1 MNRCALTTH
10 VRPQPGITHSSYLL
24 QAHAFVSTHLTL
36 RLVPAVCLNAAA
48 QSTDK
53 NFMVPVGGAI
63 LATINKHDSLIDRVV
78 KLYPGRASA
87 SSVQVP
93 AEARRGHK
101 GPCVLSAP
109 LFSLALLSRTF

>member
-1 MNRCALTTH
+1 MCQHMLH
-10 VRPQPGITHSSYLL
+10 VTPRL
-24 QAHAFVSTHLTL
+24 VST
-36 RLVPAVCLNAAA
+36 VCLNAAA

-93 AEARRGHK
+93 PR
-101 GPCVLSAP
+101 PCVLVCSAP
-109 LFSLALLSRTF
+109 LFSPALLSRTL